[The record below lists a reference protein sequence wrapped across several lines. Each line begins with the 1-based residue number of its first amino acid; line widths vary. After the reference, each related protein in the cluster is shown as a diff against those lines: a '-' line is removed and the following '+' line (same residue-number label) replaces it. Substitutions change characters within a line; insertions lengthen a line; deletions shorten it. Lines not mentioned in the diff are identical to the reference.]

1 MATFRRWLK
10 ADAVVAV
17 AGLSLLF
24 PDVCLPVK
32 ALFSSR
38 GAYLTSGL
46 MNGGLIREGSLIKR
60 GGCLFQIFKHVL
72 FK

>member
-1 MATFRRWLK
+1 MATFGRWSK

-17 AGLSLLF
+17 AGLRLRF
-24 PDVCLPVK
+24 PEVCLPVK

-46 MNGGLIREGSLIKR
+46 MNGGPIRERSLIKR
-60 GGCLFQIFKHVL
+60 GGCLFQIFKHVI